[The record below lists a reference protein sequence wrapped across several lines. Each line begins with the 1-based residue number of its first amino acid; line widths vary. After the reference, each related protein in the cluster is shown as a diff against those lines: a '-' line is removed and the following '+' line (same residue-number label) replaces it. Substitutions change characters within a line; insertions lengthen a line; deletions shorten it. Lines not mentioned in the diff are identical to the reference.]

1 MATPRRPVA
10 PAQAPAQTPVA
21 PPTDAHAQVNVQA
34 AAQPAR
40 APLIPGRA
48 VALNRQGVPVQRA
61 GAEAGVDQFWIPP
74 HLLKRFHDEGFDVEW
89 KEHTIH
95 GQHRADVAAR
105 QRQVGWEPVM
115 TESYP
120 GVFAPEFDINGQP
133 NRGPIIRGGL
143 MLMERPMPLSLE
155 AKRDEKRKA
164 DDKVRGAKQQYNRLD
179 TGGAPTAEY
188 DLTAQRA
195 SYIRE
200 NVERV
205 DIPQGAS
212 FQPPVD

>member
-1 MATPRRPVA
+1 MATPRK
-10 PAQAPAQTPVA
+10 PAQAPVAAPVA
-21 PPTDAHAQVNVQA
+21 PPTDAAAQVVPPTAN
-34 AAQPAR
+34 PAKV
-40 APLIPGRA
+40 PLIPGRA
-48 VALNRQGVPVQRA
+48 VALNRQGLPVQRA

-74 HLLKRFHDEGFDVEW
+74 ALLKRFHDEGFDVEW
-89 KEHTIH
+89 KEHTIQ

-133 NRGPIIRGGL
+133 NKGPIIRGGL

-164 DDKVRGAKQQYNRLD
+164 DDRVRGAKQQYNHRIAD
-179 TGGAPTAEY
+179 TTGAATAEY

-205 DIPQGAS
+205 DIPQGS
-212 FQPPVD
+212 TFQPPVD